1 MSENENPVEGF
12 WIVSETSGEVYDSG
26 HTFPVG
32 IFTSEEAADSYISA
46 YNQADR
52 LVMLSEHRTINW
64 HSWSKRF
71 VPKVSATPAIVT
83 VYEYE
88 TERDEETGKRYLT
101 NVNAH
106 HVDLNSVSPDGV
118 YGKAVLNPDRAYRE
132 YVNPD
137 GETEI
142 LDSEV
147 FPAMVLASSKDYYE
161 GGYETFYTVDPD
173 KIILDPP
180 ADYVHPAP
188 IPWTP
193 QVKGKD
199 GLYDWERELLT
210 GSTEEKEP
218 VEVEV
223 EKPKNKP
230 LEEWEVQAL
239 NGTLEPYV
247 PKQVKVEPS
256 ESEAGEDTK
265 KFPLEDWEIEVL
277 QKD

>member
-1 MSENENPVEGF
+1 MSENEKPVEGF

-46 YNQADR
+46 YTQADHA
-52 LVMLSEHRTINW
+52 VMLSDHRTTNW

-83 VYEYE
+83 IYEQE
-88 TERDEETGKRYLT
+88 TERDEDTGKRYLT
-101 NVNAH
+101 NVAAH
-106 HVDLNSVSPDGV
+106 HVDLNKVGTESSF
-118 YGKAVLNPDRAYRE
+118 GKAVLNPDRAYQE
-132 YVNPD
+132 VATK
-137 GETEI
+137 GGSVEV

-161 GGYETFYTVDPD
+161 GGYETFYTQNPD
-173 KIILDPP
+173 NIILDPP
-180 ADYVHPAP
+180 AGYVHPTP

-210 GSTEEKEP
+210 GSAEEQEPAEPP
-218 VEVEV
+218 VEEPN
-223 EKPKNKP
+223 PKVPP
-230 LEEWEVQAL
+230 LQ
-239 NGTLEPYV
+239 
-247 PKQVKVEPS
+247 
-256 ESEAGEDTK
+256 
-265 KFPLEDWEIEVL
+265 DWERAILEG
-277 QKD
+277 K